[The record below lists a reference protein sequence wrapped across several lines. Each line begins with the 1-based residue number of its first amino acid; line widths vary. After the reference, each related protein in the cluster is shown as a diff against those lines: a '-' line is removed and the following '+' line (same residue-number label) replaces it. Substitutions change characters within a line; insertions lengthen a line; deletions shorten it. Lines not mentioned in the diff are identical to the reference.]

1 MRQVDT
7 AGIRKLTK
15 RLDDSIE
22 DMSVADALR
31 AMKVAEVGVL
41 VLDAEELYIH
51 RQELAICNAII
62 NEGRALVIAANKMDL
77 LEMSSEFTAED
88 FADGVRAQLEE
99 RIPILR
105 NTPIIPMSC
114 RTGEGVS
121 DLLPAVMDAKNR
133 WARTISTGLLNRW
146 LKEVVAG
153 TAPPVVS
160 GIRAKLKYIIQT
172 KGRPPSFMLFCNVGE
187 LPGKNICVVCCCFL
201 FDSNEL
207 FSIVNPDS
215 YLRYLTKN
223 FQESFDLY
231 GMAIRIIV
239 KRSAKTNPYSKE
251 KKQRG
256 GFGLGGKEN
265 RQRRRIKKWLTKK
278 SRSAE

>member
-1 MRQVDT
+1 
-7 AGIRKLTK
+7 
-15 RLDDSIE
+15 
-22 DMSVADALR
+22 MSVADALR

-41 VLDAEELYIH
+41 VLDAQELYIH

-77 LEMSSEFTAED
+77 LEMSSEFKAKD
-88 FADGVRAQLEE
+88 FADGVRAQLED

-172 KGRPPSFMLFCNVGE
+172 KGRPPSFMLFCNVGQ
-187 LPGKNICVVCCCFL
+187 LPGKNICVVCCSFL

-215 YLRYLTKN
+215 YLRYLTKH

-231 GMAIRIIV
+231 GMPIRIIV
-239 KRSAKTNPYSKE
+239 KKSAKSNPYSKE

-256 GFGLGGKEN
+256 GFGLGGKES
-265 RQRRRIKKWLTKK
+265 RHRRRIKKFMTKK
-278 SRSAE
+278 ARSV

>member
-1 MRQVDT
+1 MDT
-7 AGIRKLTK
+7 AGIRKLTR

-41 VLDAEELYIH
+41 VLDAGELYIH

-77 LEMSSEFTAED
+77 LELSGEFTPMD
-88 FADGVRAQLEE
+88 FADGVREQLED

-114 RTGEGVS
+114 QTGEGVS

-146 LKEVVAG
+146 LKEVVSG
-153 TAPPVVS
+153 TPAPVVS
-160 GIRAKLKYIIQT
+160 GVRAKLKYIIQT
-172 KGRPPSFMLFCNVGE
+172 KGRPPSFMLFCNVGQ
-187 LPGKNICVVCCCFL
+187 LPGTSFCVVPSCSL
-201 FDSNEL
+201 VHL
-207 FSIVNPDS
+207 
-215 YLRYLTKN
+215 
-223 FQESFDLY
+223 
-231 GMAIRIIV
+231 
-239 KRSAKTNPYSKE
+239 
-251 KKQRG
+251 
-256 GFGLGGKEN
+256 
-265 RQRRRIKKWLTKK
+265 
-278 SRSAE
+278 